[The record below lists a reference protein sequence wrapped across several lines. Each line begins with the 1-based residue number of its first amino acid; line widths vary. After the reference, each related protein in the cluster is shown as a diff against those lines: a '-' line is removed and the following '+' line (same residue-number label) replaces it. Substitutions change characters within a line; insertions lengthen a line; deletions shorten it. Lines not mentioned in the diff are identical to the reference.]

1 MRTYIFTSVER
12 QLIKRLLAGERD
24 DAVWK
29 LLYRIRT
36 FEDLRND
43 VALYLEASK
52 AAAAKK

>member
-12 QLIKRLLAGERD
+12 ELIKRLLAGERD

-52 AAAAKK
+52 AAKK